1 MPECGDTQTLA
12 YLPGCVDTQT
22 LTDLLYREGVNLDPR
37 VVQEQ
42 REVENRL
49 EQEKMD
55 QELAERLQEEMERE
69 RRAPPD
75 RRKGS
80 VDSYPLRQTP
90 TRKVSRKRSLETDE
104 VAEGDE
110 EEDEESRTKRC
121 KTEKVKSL
129 NQSLMTKFLNSPL
142 SLAQ

>member
-1 MPECGDTQTLA
+1 M
-12 YLPGCVDTQT
+12 
-22 LTDLLYREGVNLDPR
+22 DPR
-37 VVQEQ
+37 VVEEQ
-42 REVENRL
+42 REVESRL

-55 QELAERLQEEMERE
+55 QEFAERLQEEMERE

-90 TRKVSRKRSLETDE
+90 LRKTNRKRSLVTEQG
-104 VAEGDE
+104 AEDD
-110 EEDEESRTKRC
+110 EDEESKTKRC